1 MSNTYSVFA
10 AHDSFKC
17 SQELADRI
25 IASLETDEDELH
37 GIRAEYNG
45 GELYLYGDDGYVDP
59 NNLSD
64 TTLKCIG
71 EALRALGKPCLG
83 WGVAWYS
90 DKCRP
95 ASCGGCTGR
104 FYSDGSMETAE
115 AVFNHDLSKS

>member
-17 SQELADRI
+17 SQELADKI
-25 IASLETDEDELH
+25 IASLEQDDELH
-37 GIRAEYNG
+37 GIEAEYND
-45 GELYLYGDDGYVDP
+45 GELYLYGEDGFADP

-64 TTLKCIG
+64 TTLALIG
-71 EALRALGKPCLG
+71 EALRALGLPYLG
-83 WGVAWYS
+83 WGASWYS

-95 ASCGGCTGR
+95 ASCSGCTGR

-115 AVFNHDLSKS
+115 AVFTHDLSKS